1 MTKTRFSKSLL
12 DSVAVQ
18 EKSASLLP
26 VVQAANA
33 VHSESEFIESSAVT
47 TLLKMHP
54 NQTEGVRNLCH
65 NIFLNKR
72 SLEQCSSDI
81 DIYHHVLTDSKLYV
95 NAQHLLGTMVK
106 LICKNPPESVVE
118 SMGNVMEVIRKIRGG
133 VKNINK
139 RSRYS
144 RFKPGIEHSLEW
156 T

>member
-106 LICKNPPESVVE
+106 LICKNPPELVVE
-118 SMGNVMEVIRKIRGG
+118 KCDGGHQENLWG
-133 VKNINK
+133 VKNNNK